1 MPTLF
6 SSDSKSS
13 SLSKESGGKKI
24 LNFLQRGFQSK
35 RPKSMVKSER
45 RKNAKHLSGSAS
57 NSDQNLPGSPS
68 FISSHKAIVS
78 LGEQIRLPSELYS
91 VFQMKPTKFALTSGK
106 TNLET
111 TDDVSHLVQ
120 ICNVD
125 PSLIGSNCKYYFQV
139 MSPSRRMIKDPTM
152 CLDSPQRKTDN
163 VQCSCLENNDNFS
176 AMNTPNLL
184 RTVSHSQ
191 GNVGET
197 VNIPFVIHNYS
208 CQSAL
213 ERDRWVQYLKRLINP
228 SQDAQRRKENCLNVW
243 IQEAKGLTIKNR
255 YYCTIL
261 VNGTICARTT
271 IKQMT
276 DMLFWGEEFDLSGL
290 TNCSDLTIE
299 IWKVCDTKASSP
311 SHRHRTAS
319 PYRLTA
325 SNLRQQ
331 TNTSPPMRKVMMTC
345 TKAADDGSVSPPD
358 FTALRNSVILDDL
371 STTYTNNDE
380 VSSRQKRRKFKSSK
394 MANPTLI
401 ATVNISLSDIS
412 NCGEIESW
420 YTPNLNDSILS
431 SGQLKQSD
439 NKNSGESSV
448 NKTKSKGRRSN
459 RHDIHLNLIQIRV
472 KIRYRALTVLPLTSY
487 ARLENN
493 LCQFQL
499 PKTISLSNGTDKLSS
514 FKFDPN
520 PPLTTSDRPDLIQ
533 LLSSLDPWLNVKAKA
548 ELAGAIVV
556 LQQARGQVTEF
567 LASLILCEVKKQS
580 DPNMVLRA
588 NSIAT
593 KATEI
598 YLRLVGGSYLSNI
611 LSDFVQIV
619 ISGRPVDPQLRTS
632 NRYPIDYEVD
642 IAKVQTSTQ
651 LAQNQV
657 NLLGLVETVWKRILL
672 SEVEFPEQFR
682 ALFVEIRRYLE
693 NGIKSNYSSMN
704 NISNKHYDG
713 LNSSNSTINN
723 GGTLCEH
730 VISACLFLRYICPA
744 ILSPSLFNLIYEF
757 PSEPRIL
764 RAFTLVAKTIQTLAN
779 FSLFSGS
786 KETYMKFM
794 NQFVTDQLPA
804 MRQFLQSISIPNPK
818 STSSHKS
825 LLNNDTVLKPINS
838 LSNIYNNNNSNL
850 STINGNTN
858 NGSMP
863 NSLHIISS
871 DENCL
876 KSTISN
882 KGKMKNGSKENNHFI
897 NNSQSHHGGFINDI
911 DDYKDYPSHS
921 QHSPVFTSSEITNK
935 SNDFKSSVSGSSMSQ
950 KCQSTRSICNSICL
964 PPLPTNQHGH
974 LGLRDHVDLP
984 LCLALCHLQLS
995 EAIEKVP
1002 EDKRMPDVKELKSI
1016 LDEIDTFLV
1025 SGKDPQ
1031 PNWWHKTTMNNNDNN
1046 TNHSSNKTTTPIK
1059 NNTPTRRT
1067 TAKTISENI
1076 NNEPKSN
1083 LKSLCF
1089 QSNRNKSISNDA
1101 YIYECTNNES
1111 KSIMNTPSSVNKSI
1125 NLSDDD
1131 DDDGA
1136 TISALNSSVT
1146 SFISP
1151 KQIVFPE
1158 KKDSHHD
1165 SKEQQIKITPDS
1177 NIKFVVSKGKHK
1189 NSCMQERVAR
1199 CDSIEIIKIPHSN
1212 NHNNSMDT
1220 NNEQIYDIL
1229 NPTDSHVAL
1238 PIDSNASKKVIESN
1252 HDFSSITQRDNRRR
1266 VQSTR
1271 KTQEP
1276 IIIHQNTIDTD
1287 NNVCIN
1293 NTLQKSSVIDHQQ
1306 LSNHIASID
1315 ICSDI
1320 INPEQTEHSE
1330 FSPIYLGNSSSS
1342 GYLTISSHGNIL
1354 NYPAIEQKPT
1364 IVDPI
1369 IVSTSD
1375 SDIIMTSLSTTTTT
1389 DISSMNNLVYTCH
1402 SLKQSSSI
1410 DSSDFQNQMTI
1421 VDDTNHSLG
1430 MCNLQPKKTSQNS
1443 VRRHTYVN
1451 LSNDTHETDRL
1462 IDALKDNHSNY
1473 KINNQVNDI
1482 ELDKRN
1488 WAPPMYISNEQRN
1501 KRITLTYPTSYEHVN
1516 SPTESI
1522 NYTTDQNTLNYYGQE
1537 NVNFTDPFKFS
1548 PSEQELG
1555 QNSTLQTEIQRIK
1568 FIPSN
1573 TSHTI
1578 GAIPNKRTALFS
1590 SENNTPTTII
1600 DLRSE
1605 LDASQARLAEAQA
1618 RLLANEAERIQILKS
1633 WQNELIKQSQLINAS
1648 KAVCNNSPIPQFSSN
1663 LHLTSTESNLHC
1675 NPDKND
1681 FNEGG
1686 PRSISVIPLLNSSGL
1701 RSQNYSESIY
1711 DYDDSELMN
1720 NTEPNKQYITD
1731 ANIQSYNSN
1740 GISRNFGLHASS
1752 PSSYIK
1758 SLRSHTNQP
1767 RMGASAVV
1775 TNLHDYHGAP
1785 PTSDYL
1791 QSTIPRSRIVTNRG
1805 YQLQNTTTTITSP
1818 TNTELDE
1825 FCRISRS
1832 PSTPGL
1838 SNSNFTHTLRV
1849 DPAGDMDKELNSTD
1863 NSIDPVTNDEEF
1875 ARQIQA
1881 IVHENNQHL
1890 YS

>member
-1 MPTLF
+1 M
-6 SSDSKSS
+6 
-13 SLSKESGGKKI
+13 E
-24 LNFLQRGFQSK
+24 NFLQRGFQSK

-45 RKNAKHLSGSAS
+45 RKITKHRSGSSS
-57 NSDQNLPGSPS
+57 NSDHNPPGSS
-68 FISSHKAIVS
+68 SVISSDKAIVF
-78 LGEQIRLPSELYS
+78 LGEQIRLPTELYN
-91 VFQMKPTKFALTSGK
+91 VFEINPTESSK

-120 ICNVD
+120 ICNID
-125 PSLIGSNCKYYFQV
+125 PSLIGSNCNYYFQV
-139 MSPSRRMIKDPTM
+139 MSPSQRMIKASTI
-152 CLDSPQRKTDN
+152 CLNSSKRKTDD
-163 VQCSCLENNDNFS
+163 VQCSCLENNGDFS

-191 GNVGET
+191 GNVRET

-213 ERDRWVQYLKRLINP
+213 ERDRWVQFLKRLVNP
-228 SQDAQRRKENCLNVW
+228 SQDAQRRKENCLNIW
-243 IQEAKGLTIKNR
+243 IQEAKGLHMKNR

-290 TNCSDLTIE
+290 TNCSVLTIE

-311 SHRHRTAS
+311 SHRHLTAS
-319 PYRLTA
+319 PHRLTT

-380 VSSRQKRRKFKSSK
+380 VTSRQKRRKFKSSK
-394 MANPTLI
+394 MANPSLI

-412 NCGEIESW
+412 NCGEVESW
-420 YTPNLNDSILS
+420 YTPNLNDSMTQS

-439 NKNSGESSV
+439 NKNSGESNV

-459 RHDIHLNLIQIRV
+459 RHEINLNSIQIRV
-472 KIRYRALTVLPLTSY
+472 KIRYRALIVLPLTSY

-499 PKTISLSNGTDKLSS
+499 PKTITLTNGTDKLNS
-514 FKFDPN
+514 FKFDSN
-520 PPLTTSDRPDLIQ
+520 PSLNTSSKPDLIQ

-548 ELAGAIVV
+548 ELAGAMVV
-556 LQQARGQVTEF
+556 LQQARGQVTGF

-619 ISGRPVDPQLRTS
+619 ISGRPVDPQLKTS

-642 IAKVQTSTQ
+642 IAKVQTSAQ

-657 NLLGLVETVWKRILL
+657 NLLGLVETVWKRILS

-693 NGIKSNYSSMN
+693 NGLKSNYSSMN
-704 NISNKHYDG
+704 NIHNKHYDG
-713 LNSSNSTINN
+713 LNSSNSTMND
-723 GGTLCEH
+723 GTLCEH

-804 MRQFLQSISIPNPK
+804 MRQFLQSISVPNPK
-818 STSSHKS
+818 TTSSYKS

-838 LSNIYNNNNSNL
+838 LSNIYNNNNS
-850 STINGNTN
+850 TIHGNSSN

-863 NSLHIISS
+863 HSLHIIGS

-876 KSTISN
+876 KSTMSN
-882 KGKMKNGSKENNHFI
+882 KVKMKTSSKENNHFI

-911 DDYKDYPSHS
+911 DDYSSHS
-921 QHSPVFTSSEITNK
+921 RQSPVFTSSEITSK
-935 SNDFKSSVSGSSMSQ
+935 LNDIKSSVNGSSMSQ
-950 KCQSTRSICNSICL
+950 KYQSTKSTCNSICL

-1016 LDEIDTFLV
+1016 LDEVNAFLV

-1031 PNWWHKTTMNNNDNN
+1031 PNWWHKTTINNNDNN
-1046 TNHSSNKTTTPIK
+1046 TNHNSNITTISIK
-1059 NNTPTRRT
+1059 DSTPTRKT

-1076 NNEPKSN
+1076 NNEPKTNS
-1083 LKSLCF
+1083 KSLCF
-1089 QSNRNKSISNDA
+1089 QSHRNKPMSNEA
-1101 YIYECTNNES
+1101 SIYECTNNES
-1111 KSIMNTPSSVNKSI
+1111 KFIMNTSSSSVHKSI
-1125 NLSDDD
+1125 NLSDD
-1131 DDDGA
+1131 GGT
-1136 TISALNSSVT
+1136 TISVLNSSIT
-1146 SFISP
+1146 SVISP
-1151 KQIVFPE
+1151 KQIVCPDI
-1158 KKDSHHD
+1158 KDSHHD
-1165 SKEQQIKITPDS
+1165 YKEQQVKTTSDS
-1177 NIKFVVSKGKHK
+1177 NIKFVISKGRY
-1189 NSCMQERVAR
+1189 NNPCIQERVTPR
-1199 CDSIEIIKIPHSN
+1199 CDSIEIIRIPHSN
-1212 NHNNSMDT
+1212 NHNNSMNT
-1220 NNEQIYDIL
+1220 NNEEIYDIM
-1229 NPTDSHVAL
+1229 NPTNSHAASL
-1238 PIDSNASKKVIESN
+1238 PIDQNVSKKVTESN
-1252 HDFSSITQRDNRRR
+1252 HDSSTMTQRDNRRR
-1266 VQSTR
+1266 RRVQSAR

-1276 IIIHQNTIDTD
+1276 IIIHQNIVDTD
-1287 NNVCIN
+1287 NNIHVS
-1293 NTLQKSSVIDHQQ
+1293 NTLQKSSGIDHQH
-1306 LSNHIASID
+1306 LSNHSASID

-1320 INPEQTEHSE
+1320 MNPEPIEHSE
-1330 FSPIYLGNSSSS
+1330 FNPIYLGNSSSS
-1342 GYLTISSHGNIL
+1342 GYFTISSHGNIL
-1354 NYPAIEQKPT
+1354 NYPSIEQESV

-1369 IVSTSD
+1369 IISTSD
-1375 SDIIMTSLSTTTTT
+1375 NEIITSLSTTSTT
-1389 DISSMNNLVYTCH
+1389 DISSMNNPLYTCH
-1402 SLKQSSSI
+1402 SLKQISSI
-1410 DSSDFQNQMTI
+1410 NSNDFQKQMTI
-1421 VDDTNHSLG
+1421 VDDPNHSLG
-1430 MCNLQPKKTSQNS
+1430 LCSPQPKKTSQNS

-1451 LSNDTHETDRL
+1451 LSNDVHGTDRL
-1462 IDALKDNHSNY
+1462 IDALKNNHSNH
-1473 KINNQVNDI
+1473 KVNNI

-1501 KRITLTYPTSYEHVN
+1501 RRITLTYPTSYEHVN
-1516 SPTESI
+1516 TPTESI
-1522 NYTTDQNTLNYYGQE
+1522 NQNVLNYSGSE
-1537 NVNFTDPFKFS
+1537 HLNLTNSFKSS
-1548 PSEQELG
+1548 PTEQELC

-1568 FIPSN
+1568 FIPLN
-1573 TSHTI
+1573 TSYTI

-1590 SENNTPTTII
+1590 SENNTPTTVI

-1633 WQNELIKQSQLINAS
+1633 WQSELIKQSQLINAS
-1648 KAVCNNSPIPQFSSN
+1648 KAVGNNSPIPQFSSN
-1663 LHLTSTESNLHC
+1663 VQLTNTENNLHC
-1675 NPDKND
+1675 NPDEND
-1681 FNEGG
+1681 FDESG
-1686 PRSISVIPLLNSSGL
+1686 PRSISVIPLLNSSAL
-1701 RSQNYSESIY
+1701 RSQDYSESIY

-1720 NTEPNKQYITD
+1720 NTELTKQYITD
-1731 ANIQSYNSN
+1731 TNIQLHTSN
-1740 GISRNFGLHASS
+1740 GINRNLGLHASS
-1752 PSSYIK
+1752 PSSYLK
-1758 SLRSHTNQP
+1758 SLRAHTNQP

-1775 TNLHDYHGAP
+1775 TNLHDYHGAAP
-1785 PTSDYL
+1785 LMSDYL
-1791 QSTIPRSRIVTNRG
+1791 QSTIPRSRIITNRG
-1805 YQLQNTTTTITSP
+1805 YQLHNNTTTTITSP

-1838 SNSNFTHTLRV
+1838 SNSNFTRTLPV
-1849 DPAGDMDKELNSTD
+1849 DPVGGIDNELNSAN
-1863 NSIDPVTNDEEF
+1863 NSIDPVTNDQEF